1 MENISNNKCFGGWLK
16 RYSHQS
22 DALNCQMNFSIYLP
36 PQVNDGGKVPVL
48 YWLSGLTC
56 TDENFM
62 QKAGAQRIAAE
73 LGMAIVACDTSPRNV
88 GADDVA
94 DDDGYDMGMGAGFYL
109 NATQQPWAKHYQMY
123 DYMTKELPALIAEN
137 FPITDKCSIS
147 GHSMGGHGALT
158 LGLSNPDSYL
168 SISAF
173 SPISNPSNCPWGKKA
188 FEGYLGKNREA
199 WKQYDAAELIANAP
213 QSTPIMI
220 DQGLDDEFLDE
231 QLKPKNF
238 NVAAAK
244 AGYAIEYAEHKGY
257 DHGFYFLASFM
268 EKHLRWHYEHLTA

>member
-22 DALNCQMNFSIYLP
+22 TSLNCEMKFSIFLP

-73 LGMAIVACDTSPRNV
+73 LVLALVVCDTSPR
-88 GADDVA
+88 GDDVA
-94 DDDGYDMGMGAGFYL
+94 DDDGYDMGKGAGFYL
-109 NATQQPWAKHYQMY
+109 NATQPPWAKHFHMY
-123 DYMTKELPALIAEN
+123 DYVVSELPALIAEN
-137 FPITDKCSIS
+137 FPITNKCSIS

-158 LGLSNPDSYL
+158 LGLSNPDTYL

-173 SPISNPSNCPWGKKA
+173 SPIANPSHCPWGKKA

-199 WKQYDAAELIANAP
+199 WKQYDATDLIA
-213 QSTPIMI
+213 SVTSRTPILI
-220 DQGLDDEFLDE
+220 DQGLDDEFLAE
-231 QLKPKNF
+231 QLKPQNF
-238 NVAAAK
+238 LAAAK
-244 AGYAIEYAEHKGY
+244 TAGYAIEYAEHEGY
-257 DHGFYFLASFM
+257 DHGFYFLSSLM
-268 EKHLRWHYEHLTA
+268 EQHLRWHYKYLSA

>member
-22 DALNCQMNFSIYLP
+22 TSLNCEMKFSIFLP

-62 QKAGAQRIAAE
+62 QKAGAQRMAAE
-73 LGMAIVACDTSPRNV
+73 LGMALVVCDTSPR
-88 GADDVA
+88 GDDVA
-94 DDDGYDMGMGAGFYL
+94 DDDGYDMGKGAGFYL
-109 NATQQPWAKHYQMY
+109 NATQPPWAQHFQMY
-123 DYMTKELPALIAEN
+123 DYVVTELPALIAEN
-137 FPITDKCSIS
+137 FPITDKCSIL

-158 LGLSNPDSYL
+158 LGLSNPDTYV

-173 SPISNPSNCPWGKKA
+173 SPIANPSNCPWGKKA

-199 WKQYDAAELIANAP
+199 WKQYDATELVANAI
-213 QSTPIMI
+213 SRTPIMI
-220 DQGLDDEFLDE
+220 DQGLDDEFLAE
-231 QLKPKNF
+231 QLKPQNF
-238 NVAAAK
+238 LAAAK
-244 AGYAIEYAEHKGY
+244 AVGYAIEYAEHEGY
-257 DHGFYFLASFM
+257 DHGFYFLSSLM
-268 EKHLRWHYEHLTA
+268 EKHLRWHYKHLTA

>member
-22 DALNCQMNFSIYLP
+22 TSLNCEMKFSIFLP

-73 LGMAIVACDTSPRNV
+73 LGLALVVCDTSPR
-88 GADDVA
+88 GDDVA
-94 DDDGYDMGMGAGFYL
+94 DDDGYDMGKGAGFYL
-109 NATQQPWAKHYQMY
+109 NATQPPWAKHFHMY
-123 DYMTKELPALIAEN
+123 DYVVSELPALIAEN
-137 FPITDKCSIS
+137 FPITNKCSIS

-158 LGLSNPDSYL
+158 LGLSNPDTYL

-173 SPISNPSNCPWGKKA
+173 SPIANPSHCPWGKKA

-199 WKQYDAAELIANAP
+199 WKQYDATDLIASVTP
-213 QSTPIMI
+213 RTPILI
-220 DQGLDDEFLDE
+220 DQGLDDEFLAE
-231 QLKPKNF
+231 QLKPQNF
-238 NVAAAK
+238 LAAAK
-244 AGYAIEYAEHKGY
+244 TAGYAIEYAEHEGY
-257 DHGFYFLASFM
+257 DHGFYFLSSLM
-268 EKHLRWHYEHLTA
+268 EQHLRWHYKYLSA